1 MKKMKA
7 FLKVKP
13 EPGAVEYLDFDVPEV
28 REEEVLI
35 QVMAA
40 GICGTDVHLYDW
52 VEDKIRDSKPI
63 LPVVMGHEFAGI
75 IAEVGSHVKDLKV
88 GDRVTISPILY
99 CGKCHFCKNGQQ
111 NTCDNRATLGS
122 RAHGGFAEFVSV
134 PSTNVF
140 KIEDEVPFDLGALS
154 ELTCVGLHAIERVRL
169 THGDSVAIV
178 GAGPVGLMMAILS
191 KHSGASSVFITGL
204 EVDFERLELARQ
216 IGAIPIRADC
226 VDPRN
231 KILEYTDR
239 LGADV
244 VFETAGSPAGVI
256 QSLSIVRK
264 AGRIGILGQG
274 PGSTEILT
282 ATLSFREI
290 ELIGTR
296 AHTPKHWQKVAR
308 TVLNAADDL
317 KRMITHRF
325 PLSMAEEGIRKM
337 KKREGMKVILLP
349 QER

>member
-1 MKKMKA
+1 MVKMKA
-7 FLKVKP
+7 FVKVKP
-13 EPGAVEYLDFDVPEV
+13 EPGGAEYLDWDVPKV
-28 REEEVLI
+28 GAEEVLI

-52 VEDKIRDSKPI
+52 VEDKIRDSKPR
-63 LPVVMGHEFAGI
+63 LPVVMGHEFAGV
-75 IAEVGSHVKDLKV
+75 IAEVGLQVKDLKV
-88 GDRVTISPILY
+88 GDRITVNPLLY
-99 CGKCHFCKNGQQ
+99 CGKCHFCRNGQQ
-111 NTCDNRATLGS
+111 NICDNRPTLGS

-134 PSTNVF
+134 RSMNLV
-140 KIEDEVPFDLGALS
+140 KIEDKVPFELAALS

-169 THGDSVAIV
+169 THGDTVAVV
-178 GAGPVGLMMAILS
+178 GSGPVGLMMAILS
-191 KHSGASSVFITGL
+191 KYSGAASVFVTGL
-204 EVDFERLELARQ
+204 GVDRERLELARQ
-216 IGAIPIRADC
+216 IGAIPIQVDS

-231 KILEYTDR
+231 EILEYTDG

-256 QSLSIVRK
+256 QSLNIVRK
-264 AGRIGILGQG
+264 AGKISILGQG
-274 PGSTEILT
+274 PGSTEIPT
-282 ATLSFREI
+282 AILSFREI

-317 KRMITHRF
+317 KRMITHRL
-325 PLSMAEEGIRKM
+325 PLSMAEEGIKKM
-337 KKREGMKVILLP
+337 KNRVGMKVILLP